1 MSCHDFQQKLALLVG
16 DELEVNEAVTA
27 RRHIAKCPA
36 CREALQGLTDSRTI
50 MRVFSETPT
59 EISGESLWPRLR
71 AQISPATL
79 VQQRRGYPSWMPTAT
94 LAAACVAL
102 LIFVGSTPIIDG
114 HSNPA
119 SFVDSSF
126 GSHPAAAVDVS
137 QYGDFRH
144 MHRGGFD
151 AESGMLSV
159 GNKPDFR
166 FPPPQQVYRGHN
178 FDLIDEL

>member
-16 DELEVNEAVTA
+16 DELEVNEAVAA
-27 RRHIAKCPA
+27 RRHIAQCPT
-36 CREALQGLTDSRTI
+36 CRETLQGLTDSRTV
-50 MRVFSETPT
+50 MRFVSETPT

-79 VQQRRGYPSWMPTAT
+79 VPPRRGYPSWMPTAT

-114 HSNPA
+114 QSEPG

-126 GSHPAAAVDVS
+126 GANFDPATDVS
-137 QYGDFRH
+137 EYRDFGNLPRTEFS
-144 MHRGGFD
+144 MNPGFLAVNAD
-151 AESGMLSV
+151 PRSSL
-159 GNKPDFR
+159 P
-166 FPPPQQVYRGHN
+166 QVYRRDN
-178 FDLIDEL
+178 LDPIDEL